1 MNNAR
6 QSSSSNNTIKSS
18 SSSSSSSDTN
28 NVDFFHSQLVQIQ
41 TNPSPA
47 GPDGLHYKHLAL
59 VEISS
64 GSVSFLS
71 SGEFVVTGVEGWDE
85 EEGVVYFMGT
95 GENDPGARQV
105 QKD

>member
-6 QSSSSNNTIKSS
+6 LSSNSSSSNNKK

-28 NVDFFHSQLVQIQ
+28 IDDFFHSQLVQIQ